1 MANAEANALRSIRR
15 YEDPRQRARV
25 DRTDPT
31 LNSQERIEEHL
42 QKNAGVAFCAAC
54 IAEHVGVSPTLG
66 RAVVW
71 MLLAIPAYQLV
82 EHECASC
89 RRVKRAIRFVAVN
102 PSCAVAPRT

>member
-1 MANAEANALRSIRR
+1 
-15 YEDPRQRARV
+15 
-25 DRTDPT
+25 

-54 IAEHVGVSPTLG
+54 IAERVGVSTTLG

-71 MLLAIPAYQLV
+71 MLLALPAYQLV

-89 RRVKRAIRFVAVN
+89 GGVKRAIRFVAVT
-102 PSCAVAPRT
+102 PSCAVAPQNLT